1 MEERSLV
8 LIAKSTCG
16 CSSSFRPVKIRTAEQ
31 AKATER
37 RIVVVL
43 VRPNLSKADEAYV
56 DLLSDLLANWGDA
69 MGQDS

>member
-1 MEERSLV
+1 
-8 LIAKSTCG
+8 
-16 CSSSFRPVKIRTAEQ
+16 VKIRTAEQ